1 MWRRVK
7 CRQKYDVCPALVP
20 CACTTL
26 LPLSLSHGLYSL
38 SRGLGPFECPSLSA
52 HQPPS
57 FVPLFVSLCLC
68 LCLSASL
75 SLSISL
81 SRCSVTLSPS
91 LFHSVAVPISP
102 SLRPSFSA
110 PLSPSLSLC
119 HSVSVPVPFLCLCL
133 GPSPSVCLSP
143 FPVLF
148 YPFKHVQL
156 RNKNSKLILY
166 ILTLIPCTVLAESC
180 ITNRIFN
187 RAKMFHNQIL

>member
-1 MWRRVK
+1 MMWRRVK

-68 LCLSASL
+68 LWLSVSLNLSVPLQCHSVSL
-75 SLSISL
+75 SLSLNCCPYFS
-81 SRCSVTLSPS
+81 LSPS
-91 LFHSVAVPISP
+91 LF
-102 SLRPSFSA
+102 LRPFVSV
-110 PLSPSLSLC
+110 SLSLC

-166 ILTLIPCTVLAESC
+166 ILTLIPCTVLTESC

>member
-38 SRGLGPFECPSLSA
+38 SRGLGPFECPSLPISL
-52 HQPPS
+52 
-57 FVPLFVSLCLC
+57 PLSSLCLC
-68 LCLSASL
+68 HSVSVSASL

-91 LFHSVAVPISP
+91 LFHSIAVPISP

-156 RNKNSKLILY
+156 RNKNSKLIL
-166 ILTLIPCTVLAESC
+166 C
-180 ITNRIFN
+180 IYLR
-187 RAKMFHNQIL
+187 

>member
-1 MWRRVK
+1 MTCAQLWS
-7 CRQKYDVCPALVP
+7 LVP
-20 CACTTL
+20 VLRSCRCLCPMVSTL
-26 LPLSLSHGLYSL
+26 CPVDSVPLNVLLYLPISLPLS
-38 SRGLGPFECPSLSA
+38 
-52 HQPPS
+52 
-57 FVPLFVSLCLC
+57 SLCLC
-68 LCLSASL
+68 HSVSVSASL

-166 ILTLIPCTVLAESC
+166 ILTLIPCTVLTESC

>member
-68 LCLSASL
+68 LCLSVSLNLSVPLQCHSVSL
-75 SLSISL
+75 SLSL
-81 SRCSVTLSPS
+81 SCCPYFSLSPS
-91 LFHSVAVPISP
+91 LF
-102 SLRPSFSA
+102 LRPFVSV
-110 PLSPSLSLC
+110 SLSLSLSFC
-119 HSVSVPVPFLCLCL
+119 PCALPLSVPWSL
-133 GPSPSVCLSP
+133 SVCLS
-143 FPVLF
+143 V
-148 YPFKHVQL
+148 
-156 RNKNSKLILY
+156 SISCTIL
-166 ILTLIPCTVLAESC
+166 S
-180 ITNRIFN
+180 F
-187 RAKMFHNQIL
+187 

>member
-68 LCLSASL
+68 LCLSVSLNLSVPLQCHSVSL
-75 SLSISL
+75 SLSL
-81 SRCSVTLSPS
+81 SCCPYFSLSPS
-91 LFHSVAVPISP
+91 LF
-102 SLRPSFSA
+102 LRPFVSV
-110 PLSPSLSLC
+110 SLSLC

>member
-110 PLSPSLSLC
+110 PLSPSLSL
-119 HSVSVPVPFLCLCL
+119 SVTQFLSLCPSFVCALVPLRL
-133 GPSPSVCLSP
+133 SVCLHFLYYS
-143 FPVLF
+143 
-148 YPFKHVQL
+148 
-156 RNKNSKLILY
+156 IL
-166 ILTLIPCTVLAESC
+166 L
-180 ITNRIFN
+180 N
-187 RAKMFHNQIL
+187 MFS